1 MRLTI
6 ELTKPFSDAVGKREL
21 ELEFGGRTVEELF
34 QFLTEKYPK
43 LRKEIY
49 SENDEITEYVIVF
62 VNDKPISALD
72 GMDTELNNGDKLLF
86 FFPISGG

>member
-1 MRLTI
+1 MKLAI

-21 ELEFGGRTVEELF
+21 EVDFDGRSVEELL
-34 QFLTEKYPK
+34 QHMTEKYPK

-49 SENDEITEYVIVF
+49 GETGEVTEYVIVF

-72 GMDTELNNGDKLLF
+72 GTDTGLKNGDKLLF